1 MGTVTFKNGIK
12 YIHGEQTPTE
22 LKKIKA
28 KDFELYQILTN
39 KNKKIK

>member
-1 MGTVTFKNGIK
+1 MKIVTFTKDAK
-12 YIHGEQTPTE
+12 YIHGEQTPSE

-39 KNKKIK
+39 KTKK